1 MAAAPLNATNTGDL
15 MAKTTKKPKTK
26 AKRLK
31 LEKMHASKGANK
43 PAPIV
48 LPKDDG
54 AKKQMVAIFEMG
66 RVHEKIAAME
76 KSVTALKAERDE
88 TASRLEKIERQIKT
102 LVFGAVVAAL
112 VLAYA
117 YDTFKDT
124 MDQRPGYS
132 TSKRR

>member
-1 MAAAPLNATNTGDL
+1 MAGDH
-15 MAKTTKKPKTK
+15 MVKTTKKPKTK

-43 PAPIV
+43 PSPIV

-66 RVHEKIAAME
+66 RVHEKIASME
-76 KSVTALKAERDE
+76 KSVAELKSQRDE
-88 TASRLEKIERQIKT
+88 TTERLEKIERQVKT
-102 LVFGAVVAAL
+102 LVFGAVVAVL

-117 YDTFKDT
+117 YNTFQET
-124 MDQRPGYS
+124 MAQKPGYS